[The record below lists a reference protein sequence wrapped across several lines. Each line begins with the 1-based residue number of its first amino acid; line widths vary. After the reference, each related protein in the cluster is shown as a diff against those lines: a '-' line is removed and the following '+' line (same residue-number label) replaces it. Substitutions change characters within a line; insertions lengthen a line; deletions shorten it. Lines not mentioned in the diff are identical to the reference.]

1 MASASA
7 RVFFALWPDGALRTA
22 LAELAREVAQEAH
35 GRATTQENLHLTLAF
50 LGDQSA
56 RQVRALKAL
65 AGAVASH
72 RFQLALDEI
81 GSFAR
86 TGIAWLGAS
95 APQLELVALQSRLAL
110 ALREAGFSLD
120 ERPYAPH
127 LTLAR
132 RAGAPVRRA
141 LARPILW
148 NVNSFVLAASNLGR
162 ERPIY
167 RVLAEWALDPG

>member
-1 MASASA
+1 MASGSA
-7 RVFFALWPDGALRTA
+7 RVFFALWPDAALRSA
-22 LAELAREVAQEAH
+22 LAELAREVAGEAR
-35 GRATTQENLHLTLAF
+35 GRPTAQENLHLTLAF
-50 LGDQSA
+50 LGDQSD
-56 RQVRALKAL
+56 RQVQALQAL
-65 AGAVASH
+65 AGAVVSH

-95 APQLELVALQSRLAL
+95 APQLELVALQGRLAHV
-110 ALREAGFSLD
+110 LREAGFSLD

-127 LTLAR
+127 LTLVR

-148 NVNSFVLAASNLGR
+148 NVTSFVLAASDPGR
-162 ERPIY
+162 EPIY